1 MGQNCIGIERLIV
14 HADQYDDLY
23 AIFQERVSKLRVGSV
38 MKPQQA
44 GFMSIVDGGAM
55 INNSRFNGIE
65 NLIKEAVEGNA
76 YLVGGS
82 EFKNHPYHPQGY
94 FFQPTVVGPVDKS
107 MGIAQQECRSFP
119 FVWIMSSFLWLGSL
133 VFAPVAVLMPYATI
147 EEAIDIANDTRYGL
161 GASVFGPDQDEC
173 LKVAKR
179 LECGMVSI
187 NDFGTFYV
195 SFFHHLVRYHQGY
208 LLNS

>member
-23 AIFQERVSKLRVGSV
+23 SIFEERVAKLRVGSV
-38 MKPQQA
+38 MSPQQA

-55 INNSRFNGIE
+55 INKVHFCGIKD
-65 NLIKEAVEGNA
+65 LIQEAVDGNA
-76 YLVGGS
+76 YLMGGD
-82 EFKNHPYHPQGY
+82 EFKNHPYHPHGY

-107 MGIAQQECRSFP
+107 MSIAQEECRSFL
-119 FVWIMSSFLWLGSL
+119 FVRDIFILRLGSL
-133 VFAPVAVLMPYATI
+133 VFAPVAVLMPYSTV

-161 GASVFGPDQDEC
+161 GASVFGPDQEEC
-173 LKVAKR
+173 VKVAKR

-187 NDFGTFYV
+187 NDFGVFYV
-195 SFFHHLVRYHQGY
+195 SF
-208 LLNS
+208 S